1 MASDPKH
8 SLPSRCRTVF
18 SAFVFMWPSS
28 LCVSQSVCFLFFKD
42 NTHWNRAHPTCDV
55 AVQSLVMSDSLR
67 PHKLQHTRLPCPF
80 PSPGICSD
88 SCPLSQWCH
97 PTISSSVAL
106 FSSFPQSF
114 LASGSCPV
122 SQLFSSGGQSIRV
135 SASTLPMH
143 VQGLF
148 PLGLIDL
155 FSLFPRNS
163 QESSLVL
170 MQLHHNQLLRQR
182 PCFQVRP
189 HLECWADLN
198 FRETLQ
204 PSSHFIPLSTFTS
217 WDSAIV
223 TASQFSEYVKL
234 FPPFEFLSTLSPECS
249 LPAISSPDWLLHT
262 LTSQFKCHLLWETCP
277 DPPV

>member
-1 MASDPKH
+1 MSVESVMPSNH
-8 SLPSRCRTVF
+8 LILCCPLLLLPSIFPSIMVF
-18 SAFVFMWPSS
+18 SNKS
-28 LCVSQSVCFLFFKD
+28 
-42 NTHWNRAHPTCDV
+42 
-55 AVQSLVMSDSLR
+55 
-67 PHKLQHTRLPCPF
+67 
-80 PSPGICSD
+80 
-88 SCPLSQWCH
+88 
-97 PTISSSVAL
+97 AL
-106 FSSFPQSF
+106 YIR
-114 LASGSCPV
+114 
-122 SQLFSSGGQSIRV
+122 GQSIGAP
-135 SASTLPMH
+135 ASVLSMTI
-143 VQGLF
+143 QGLF

>member
-8 SLPSRCRTVF
+8 SLPSRCRTVL

-55 AVQSLVMSDSLR
+55 AVQSLKSCLTLQ
-67 PHKLQHTRLPCPF
+67 PHKLQHTRLPCPL
-80 PSPGICSD
+80 PSPGIYSD

-97 PTISSSVAL
+97 PTISSSVAP

-114 LASGSCPV
+114 LASGSFPV
-122 SQLFSSGGQSIRV
+122 SQLFASGGQSIRV

-148 PLGLIDL
+148 PLGLIDV

-163 QESSLVL
+163 QESSLIL
-170 MQLHHNQLLRQR
+170 MQLHHNQLLLQR

-189 HLECWADLN
+189 HLGCWADLN

-223 TASQFSEYVKL
+223 ATSQFSEYVKL
-234 FPPFEFLSTLSPECS
+234 FPTLWTSEYSQPRMI
-249 LPAISSPDWLLHT
+249 PA
-262 LTSQFKCHLLWETCP
+262 CHLFTWLAP
-277 DPPV
+277 SHPHISI